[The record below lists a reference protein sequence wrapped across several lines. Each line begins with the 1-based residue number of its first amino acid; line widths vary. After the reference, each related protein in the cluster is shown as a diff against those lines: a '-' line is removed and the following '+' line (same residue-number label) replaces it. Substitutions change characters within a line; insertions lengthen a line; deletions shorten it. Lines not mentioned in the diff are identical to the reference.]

1 VDGDR
6 REHGRDQAGGAEAL
20 RPGRAG
26 RAARRRRHRVRA
38 LPPRARR
45 SIVIAQKE
53 AHKLRSAQIGTEH
66 LLLGLVSERKGLTAR
81 ALKAQGVTEDR
92 VRAAVAAAGA
102 PASEQER
109 PAGQIP
115 FAPRAKKAIQLTVR
129 EALQLGHD
137 YVGTEHLLLA
147 LFSEGEGVAADVLR
161 ELGVGEDAV
170 REWVRD
176 ELLREAVS

>member
-1 VDGDR
+1 MGVTK
-6 REHGRDQAGGAEAL
+6 QAAQKRFVPGAQDE
-20 RPGRAG
+20 P
-26 RAARRRRHRVRA
+26 RAADATVFERFT
-38 LPPRARR
+38 PRARR

-53 AHKLRSAQIGTEH
+53 AHELRSAQIGTEH
-66 LLLGLVSERKGLTAR
+66 LLLGLVSERKGLAAR